1 MTDVTQ
7 ILHAIQQLQQDNS
20 ALHQANNDLHQTM
33 TTMQTTMQTSL
44 ARPTLVTPQV
54 HHQTPKV
61 ALPDKFDG
69 SRAKYQG
76 FINQLHLIFQLQPDW
91 YPNG

>member
-1 MTDVTQ
+1 MTDISQ
-7 ILHAIQQLQQDNS
+7 ILHAIQQLQQDNA
-20 ALHQANNDLHQTM
+20 ALRQANNDLHQTM

-44 ARPTLVTPQV
+44 AGPALVTPQA

-69 SRAKYQG
+69 SRAKY
-76 FINQLHLIFQLQPDW
+76 
-91 YPNG
+91 